1 MKGRLLAKVGASF
14 LTGKEVWAAT
24 KVIHDDEL
32 ANDDPGFEDTEE
44 IRPSPY
50 YNFGNTYWV
59 ELAIGATVATPFSW
73 SRLFMSDLSCI
84 KQISRLTTDIAEL
97 YFHWT
102 ELTMVEQG
110 WVIFDVDDRDKA
122 SQTTINKNI
131 YYMLL
136 NNASA
141 LITLP

>member
-1 MKGRLLAKVGASF
+1 M
-14 LTGKEVWAAT
+14 
-24 KVIHDDEL
+24 
-32 ANDDPGFEDTEE
+32 
-44 IRPSPY
+44 
-50 YNFGNTYWV
+50 
-59 ELAIGATVATPFSW
+59 AIGATVATPFSW
-73 SRLFMSDLSCI
+73 SRLFMSELSCI
-84 KQISRLTTDIAEL
+84 KQMSRLTTDIAEL
-97 YFHWT
+97 HFHWT

-110 WVIFDVDDRDKA
+110 WVIFDVDDREKA